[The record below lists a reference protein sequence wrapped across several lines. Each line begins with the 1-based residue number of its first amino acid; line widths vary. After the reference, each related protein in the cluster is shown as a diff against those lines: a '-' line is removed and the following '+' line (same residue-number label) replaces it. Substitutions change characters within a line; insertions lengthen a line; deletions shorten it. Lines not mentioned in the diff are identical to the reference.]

1 MSCGFADW
9 RERDIY
15 IYIRIHL
22 VGYISFVSLVAGLR
36 TPLDLSN
43 RNIPLALCIARVW
56 LRFDYQPECKIS
68 KIAVENCQF
77 LDHSQNVDFPCA
89 LWQTNV
95 AIESGNLKL
104 ILPINTVDFPYIS
117 YSHSAYEPPRR
128 PGDVASRRGGGG
140 WSTGCA
146 ETAWTS
152 AVAHATATWL
162 KQCHQPPIWEIYY
175 DLTVPSLESW
185 LIRGIIPKWPNISA

>member
-1 MSCGFADW
+1 MWLCRLE
-9 RERDIY
+9 REIY
-15 IYIRIHL
+15 IYIHIRIHL

-128 PGDVASRRGGGG
+128 PGDVAL
-140 WSTGCA
+140 
-146 ETAWTS
+146 
-152 AVAHATATWL
+152 AVAVVAEAL
-162 KQCHQPPIWEIYY
+162 AAPKPPG
-175 DLTVPSLESW
+175 LPL
-185 LIRGIIPKWPNISA
+185 WPMRLPPG